1 LAAMSN
7 NNWLKFALQ
16 LTGKGGA
23 LPLDSQQQLAETP
36 GYWVH
41 LDYTCEES
49 EQWLQQQSVPQAV
62 IAALTAAET
71 RPRAS
76 EVAGGVL
83 VYLRGVNLNPG
94 ARPEDMIALRMW
106 VSPAGL
112 ISTQKRTLLSVEAVR
127 QTLDSCQGPESI
139 SALVAELIDQL
150 IWRMEE
156 VIENLEL
163 EVGECALQ
171 LEESPTASLTP
182 HLSLLRRRAITLRRY
197 LAPQREALIK
207 LQNESL
213 FAAADTLLIRE
224 ATDRLQRL
232 LEDLDAAREHATLLQ
247 EEVFSVQNEAINDR
261 MYLLAIISALFLPL
275 GFLTGL
281 FGINVGGLPGV
292 EDPNAFWWFCSGVG
306 VIAVGV
312 AIWMRKRR
320 WL

>member
-1 LAAMSN
+1 MSD
-7 NNWLKFALQ
+7 NNWLKIALQ
-16 LTGKGGA
+16 LTGNGGA
-23 LPLDSQQQLAETP
+23 QPLDPQQQLADTT

-41 LDYTCEES
+41 LDYTREES
-49 EQWLQQQSVPQAV
+49 EQWLQNEAVPQAV
-62 IAALTAAET
+62 IDALTAAET

-106 VSPAGL
+106 VSPGGL

-127 QTLDSCQGPESI
+127 KTLESQQGPESI

-163 EVGECALQ
+163 EVEACAQQ
-171 LEESPTASLTP
+171 LEESPTASLTS

-292 EDPNAFWWFCSGVG
+292 EDPNAFWWFCSGVA
-306 VIAVGV
+306 VIALGVGV
-312 AIWMRKRR
+312 WMRKRR